1 MTSRISTK
9 GQLVI
14 PAQMRKAL
22 NLKAGDR
29 VDMTIDGQRLILQ
42 RVSPHR
48 AKLKRGRFGRM
59 VLVAPKGAPPMT
71 TESVIALLEELP

>member
-29 VDMTIDGQRLILQ
+29 VDMTLDGQRLILQ

-59 VLVAPKGAPPMT
+59 VLVTGDGSRIT
-71 TESVIALLEELP
+71 TDMVLKALEELP